1 MSQPTSPGDRCDG
14 RSMLDA
20 DLEPRAPSQDRWD
33 TLLEDERARLV
44 EQLPI
49 DVPPELLPPER
60 DLHRAAKAGPRKALT
75 RFFQLAGR
83 DACVAGDMNVYY
95 PDERRFA
102 PDLFVVLDVD
112 PRPRSRWV
120 VSQEGRGLDVV
131 IQVHCG
137 GSRDRDFRI
146 QVARFARLGIAEYF
160 VFDVRRMSLVGFRLD
175 RGGSGSYRPIA
186 PSEGR
191 YASRALG
198 LTLSV
203 ELGELRFRCEGA
215 LLPEIEEAPP
225 PGSTRRR

>member
-1 MSQPTSPGDRCDG
+1 MTQPTFSGDRCG
-14 RSMLDA
+14 GLSSLDVA
-20 DLEPRAPSQDRWD
+20 LDPRAPSQDRWD

-60 DLHRAAKAGPRKALT
+60 ELHLAAKAGPRRALT
-75 RFFQLAGR
+75 RFFQRAGR

-95 PDERRFA
+95 PNERRFA
-102 PDLFVVLDVD
+102 PDLFVVLDIV

-131 IQVHCG
+131 IQVHFG
-137 GSRDRDFRI
+137 GSRDRDYRI

-160 VFDVRRMSLVGFRLD
+160 VFDMRRMSLVGFRLD

-191 YASRALG
+191 YASQVLG
-198 LTLSV
+198 LTLCV
-203 ELGELRFRCEGA
+203 EVGALRFRCEGE
-215 LLPEIEEAPP
+215 LLPEVEEAPP
-225 PGSTRRR
+225 SGSMRRR